1 VARSPHDFV
10 QAASGTLLPAQR
22 PGARA
27 DTIAVTFTDGHAP
40 DHEHGHRAAALG
52 YGLLVVRARVA
63 RAAIDG
69 PGPARDELAKRIAGA
84 TPADA
89 VVAPLDRDTF
99 CVALDVR
106 DDVDALLR
114 AEAVLGAFDEPLYA
128 SNGKWRVVANI
139 GVALRP
145 PGALRTSAGLLREA
159 RTALVQA
166 TRLGGGCA
174 LLFDPAARH
183 LLPPAPCRRRRHG
196 L

>member
-1 VARSPHDFV
+1 MLRSPHDFV
-10 QAASGTLLPAQR
+10 QAASGTLPPAQR
-22 PGARA
+22 PRDRA

-63 RAAIDG
+63 RTAIDEI
-69 PGPARDELAKRIAGA
+69 GPARHELAQRIAGA

-89 VVAPLDRDTF
+89 VVAHLDRDTF

-114 AEAVLGAFDEPLYA
+114 AEAVLGAFDDPLQTCD
-128 SNGKWRVVANI
+128 GTWRVVANI
-139 GVALRP
+139 GVAVRP
-145 PGALRTSAGLLREA
+145 PGALRTSSGLLREA

-183 LLPPAPCRRRRHG
+183 LLPRAPCRRRRDR

>member
-1 VARSPHDFV
+1 M
-10 QAASGTLLPAQR
+10 QAASGTPAPTQ
-22 PGARA
+22 PLDDRA
-27 DTIAVTFTDGHAP
+27 DSIAVTFTDGHAP

-52 YGLLVVRARVA
+52 YGLLVVRARLA
-63 RAAIDG
+63 RTAIDDLG
-69 PGPARDELAKRIAGA
+69 PTRDELAQRIAGA

-89 VVAPLDRDTF
+89 VVVHLDRDTF

-114 AEAVLGAFDEPLYA
+114 AEAVLGAFDEPLHRCD
-128 SNGKWRVVANI
+128 GTWGVVANV
-139 GVALRP
+139 GVAVRP
-145 PGALRTSAGLLREA
+145 PGALRTSSGLLREA

-183 LLPPAPCRRRRHG
+183 LLPPAPCRRRRARP
-196 L
+196 